1 MRRKKSISYLMGMID
16 EVLNEAESR
25 GTKITDADILDF
37 RSSIRQEGYICD
49 IKKMDEVQNLYEQL
63 AELRQNVK
71 EEEKKQEGQEELKAK
86 IQKLFE
92 EADQTNQEFKNIP
105 NSV

>member
-1 MRRKKSISYLMGMID
+1 MGMID

-25 GTKITDADILDF
+25 GTKITESDILDF

-92 EADQTNQEFKNIP
+92 EAEQTNQEFKNIP

>member
-1 MRRKKSISYLMGMID
+1 
-16 EVLNEAESR
+16 
-25 GTKITDADILDF
+25 
-37 RSSIRQEGYICD
+37 
-49 IKKMDEVQNLYEQL
+49 MDEVQNLYEQL

-92 EADQTNQEFKNIP
+92 EAEQTNQEFKNIP
-105 NSV
+105 NSL

>member
-1 MRRKKSISYLMGMID
+1 MGMID

-25 GTKITDADILDF
+25 GTKITEADILDF

-71 EEEKKQEGQEELKAK
+71 EEEKKQEG
-86 IQKLFE
+86 
-92 EADQTNQEFKNIP
+92 
-105 NSV
+105 